1 MAYISDETLKH
12 LLMVI
17 GYLKAAEN
25 ELEQAAEND
34 EALLMTVDTD
44 GLVGFKN
51 EITDYIACNMRVMN
65 DALSVIGVESILDF
79 KDKVAGQINKMLA
92 GKKVTIS
99 FE

>member
-34 EALLMTVDTD
+34 EALMTVDTD

-92 GKKVTIS
+92 GQKVTIT